1 MVLSE
6 KLFNTIILVV
16 IFLFISSI
24 ILAALQRYIA
34 AIFAILSGLIL
45 VSFIS
50 EIRSER
56 K

>member
-1 MVLSE
+1 MVLNE
-6 KLFNTIILVV
+6 KILNVIILVA

-50 EIRSER
+50 EMRSGG